1 MRSMDLKHYLKSVA
15 GATRLLAGGLC
26 VSDAYLRQMAS
37 GIRPISPERCVVIE
51 RLTAGQVSRMDLKP
65 GSWAQIWPEL
75 ASTQCPQPAVQGV

>member
-1 MRSMDLKHYLKSVA
+1 MDLKHYLKSVA

-51 RLTAGQVSRMDLKP
+51 RLTGGQVSRVDLKP
-65 GSWAQIWPEL
+65 GSWQQIWPEL
-75 ASTQCPQPAVQGV
+75 AHQPTEQGACNA